1 MLQQRGFA
9 EKAVAA
15 EFDWD
20 AFGSM
25 IHSDEGK
32 RELQTLRSTYLD
44 IKQRLA
50 NLAKAPAPI
59 NWTTWKQE
67 LDPKLVDQFKG
78 AYESMKLPTYQGTEA
93 EEAKAK
99 FAALI
104 SEAEALVKHSEQR
117 SKEIAAEI
125 KSIQAGPAEGAGA
138 AHALLRARRVASVR
152 PPPQDEKAR
161 IASATIDGELAADP
175 KLASEVDEEIEK
187 ARAFQFFEPSRPPS
201 NHFLVPNA

>member
-1 MLQQRGFA
+1 MALRAAASRSLSRVMLQQRGFA

-125 KSIQAGPAEGAGA
+125 KSIQ
-138 AHALLRARRVASVR
+138 
-152 PPPQDEKAR
+152 DEKAR

-187 ARAFQFFEPSRPPS
+187 